1 MTRNTYVLIATLGS
15 AALLL
20 GAFGF
25 QHIGRLR
32 PVQNVVSL
40 GSGWPHCRRRFVIS
54 GGFVLF
60 RRAACI

>member
-25 QHIGRLR
+25 QHI
-32 PVQNVVSL
+32 
-40 GSGWPHCRRRFVIS
+40 
-54 GGFVLF
+54 
-60 RRAACI
+60 AAAWGHRCHRHILQGA

>member
-25 QHIGRLR
+25 QHIG
-32 PVQNVVSL
+32 
-40 GSGWPHCRRRFVIS
+40 GSGGPMRRRS
-54 GGFVLF
+54 
-60 RRAACI
+60 